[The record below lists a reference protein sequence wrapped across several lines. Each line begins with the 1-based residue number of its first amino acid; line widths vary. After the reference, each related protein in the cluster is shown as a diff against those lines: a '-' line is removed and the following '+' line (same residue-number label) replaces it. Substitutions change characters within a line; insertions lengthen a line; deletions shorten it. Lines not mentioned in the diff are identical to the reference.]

1 MASTYTDGLGIE
13 LIGTG
18 DRAGSWGDVTNN
30 NLQSLEQSIRGVST
44 VALTGT
50 TSTLNI
56 GDGSTASETATD
68 AAGRSSVI
76 IFSGTLGATHTVTL
90 QVGGTNADRASF
102 VAMNETTQNVVLSR
116 GSGNTVTIPSGYT
129 ARIFLD
135 GTDARNALAN
145 LKLDKIRF
153 ENDEITNAT
162 AGTFRITGDIANLG
176 ESSGT
181 DDVYLTTPSST
192 KDLILQTNG
201 TTSGRSK
208 IVIDSANNGNID
220 ITPHGTGS
228 VVISKADINSGTIDG
243 TTINATS
250 VTTSSATITGGTIN
264 NTVIGGVTPAAG
276 SFSTVDIDGGNI
288 DNTVIGGTTPA
299 AGNFSTVDIDGGSID
314 STIIGGTT
322 PAAGNFSTVDIDG
335 GNIDGTTI
343 GGTTPAAGNFSTVD
357 IDGGTIDGTTITA
370 SPISGS
376 SGSFTTLSASG
387 TTTTA
392 AIDASGNIDSDGDIT
407 ASNFTADANGNI
419 STSGTGTIS
428 TASGNISSTSGN
440 ITTGGNITTSGTG
453 TISSAKTITAGTGIT
468 ATTGGVTATAG
479 GLTATD
485 GGLTVTAGGANISG
499 GIDNNSDGI
508 TNAGVISGASTITS
522 SGAITGGSLS
532 AGSGTI
538 GGGAITGTSL
548 TVGTGASNTVT
559 AGELICNDLSHA
571 TSITSTIG
579 GTNKF
584 QVNANGAQVVASNG
598 YLNMS
603 STSGASGFGF
613 RNNSGSLEIK
623 NSPTGSWG
631 SIAVL
636 SGSDLS
642 VSGSVT
648 AGTTVTATTGLT
660 VVGGGASITG
670 NSTIGGTLGGLT
682 GLTVNSGGATV
693 TAGGLTV
700 SAGGA
705 SVTGNSTIT
714 GTLGGLTGLTVASG
728 GASITG
734 NSTITGTLGGLTGL
748 TVASGG
754 ATVTAGGLTVSAG
767 GASITGNST
776 VTGTLR
782 ATSTLTAS
790 AGLNVSTGGITVSLG
805 GINNNNG
812 GISNAGSVAGVSLLT
827 ATGLAT
833 FSGPRVDIKD
843 SLTFGP
849 STSQASIYTNS
860 SASAGLGTEQLR
872 FYNGSGVAL
881 PGTTGKYFNI
891 TQQGG
896 STGIGF
902 RSTSSTVEVRSKDTA
917 TADTWGRIYHSGM
930 VSGDGAFFEH
940 TVALSTIGT
949 LPQDYSTAH
958 SLGSEP
964 RFATFLLRCTD
975 ATGDLGWSQG
985 DVIQLGWSGTVSNGN
1000 EGLAP
1005 YFNSTSIGFDTNNS
1019 IYLQNK
1025 GAAGKAAI
1033 TLSKWSVIMRA
1044 WL

>member
-50 TSTLNI
+50 ASTLNI

-76 IFSGTLGATHTVTL
+76 IFSGTLSATHTVTL

-102 VAMNETTQNVVLSR
+102 VAINETTQNVVLSR

-129 ARIFLD
+129 AKIFLD

-145 LKLDKIRF
+145 LKLDKIKF

-162 AGTFRITGDIANLG
+162 AGTFSITGDVSIFG
-176 ESSGT
+176 DETVSDT
-181 DDVYLTTPSST
+181 DDVYLTTPSAT
-192 KDLILQTNG
+192 KDLILQTYS

-208 IVIDSANNGNID
+208 IVIDSANNGNIE
-220 ITPHGTGS
+220 ITPNGTGS

-264 NTVIGGVTPAAG
+264 NTI
-276 SFSTVDIDGGNI
+276 
-288 DNTVIGGTTPA
+288 
-299 AGNFSTVDIDGGSID
+299 
-314 STIIGGTT
+314 
-322 PAAGNFSTVDIDG
+322 
-335 GNIDGTTI
+335 I

-357 IDGGTIDGTTITA
+357 IDGGTIDGTIIGGTTKA
-370 SPISGS
+370 A
-376 SGSFTTLSASG
+376 GSFSTLTATG
-387 TTTTA
+387 TTTA
-392 AIDASGNIDSDGDIT
+392 AAINASGSIDSGGDVT

-453 TISSAKTITAGTGIT
+453 SISSNTTITAGTGIT

-479 GLTATD
+479 GLTATA
-485 GGLTVTAGGANISG
+485 GGLTVAAGGADISG
-499 GIDNNSDGI
+499 GIDNNSGGI
-508 TNAGVISGASTITS
+508 TNTGNISGAGTIGSGAITS
-522 SGAITGGSLS
+522 SGAITGTSLTAS
-532 AGSGTI
+532 GSGAI
-538 GGGAITGTSL
+538 AGGAITGTSL

-559 AGELICNDLSHA
+559 AGELICNDLSHS

-584 QVNANGAQVVASNG
+584 RVNSDGASVMGTSG

-603 STSGASGFGF
+603 STSGATGFGF
-613 RNNSGSLEIK
+613 RNNSGTLEIK
-623 NSPTGSWG
+623 NSSLGSWG

-636 SGSDLS
+636 SGSNLS
-642 VSGSVT
+642 VGGSVT
-648 AGTTVTATTGLT
+648 AGTTVTAGTGLT
-660 VVGGGASITG
+660 VTSGGANITG
-670 NSTIGGTLGGLT
+670 NSTLTGTLGGLT
-682 GLTVNSGGATV
+682 GLTVASGGATV
-693 TAGGLTV
+693 A
-700 SAGGA
+700 AGGA
-705 SVTGNSTIT
+705 TITGNSTIT
-714 GTLGGLTGLTVASG
+714 GTLGGLTGLTVTSG

-754 ATVTAGGLTVSAG
+754 ATVTAGGLTVSGG
-767 GASITGNST
+767 GANITGNSV

-790 AGLNVSTGGITVSLG
+790 AGLNVTTGGVTVSLG
-805 GINNNNG
+805 GINNTNG
-812 GISNAGSVAGVSLLT
+812 GISNAGAVAGVSTLT
-827 ATGLAT
+827 ATGLVT

-849 STSQASIYTNS
+849 STTQASIYTNS
-860 SASAGLGTEQLR
+860 SATAGLGTEQLR
-872 FYNGSGVAL
+872 FYNSSGVAL

-891 TQQGG
+891 TSQGG
-896 STGIGF
+896 STGVGL
-902 RSTSSTVEVRSKDTA
+902 RSSSSIVEVRSKATA
-917 TADTWGRIYHSGM
+917 TADNWGRIYHSGM
-930 VSGDGAFFEH
+930 VSGDGAFYESAANLGGAVSGGLTDSFAAS
-940 TVALSTIGT
+940 VAHGLGRVPRIIRCVIRCIATDHGWAVGDEVDVTSLSNRDEGSG
-949 LPQDYSTAH
+949 PSQDLISFGA
-958 SLGSEP
+958 
-964 RFATFLLRCTD
+964 
-975 ATGDLGWSQG
+975 
-985 DVIQLGWSGTVSNGN
+985 
-1000 EGLAP
+1000 
-1005 YFNSTSIGFDTNNS
+1005 NSTN
-1019 IYLQNK
+1019 IYVACNVLSEVTIANRSGGSDGQL
-1025 GAAGKAAI
+1025 
-1033 TLSKWSVIMRA
+1033 TLASWDIYVYA
-1044 WL
+1044 WK

>member
-44 VALTGT
+44 VALSGAA
-50 TSTLNI
+50 SNLNI

-76 IFSGTLGATHTVTL
+76 IFTGSLSGTHTVTL

-153 ENDEITNAT
+153 ENDEITNAA

-181 DDVYLTTPSST
+181 DDVYLTTPSGS
-192 KDLILQTNG
+192 KDLVLQTNG
-201 TTSGRSK
+201 ITSGRSK
-208 IVIDSANNGNID
+208 IVIDSADNGNID

-243 TTINATS
+243 TTI
-250 VTTSSATITGGTIN
+250 GGA
-264 NTVIGGVTPAAG
+264 VK
-276 SFSTVDIDGGNI
+276 
-288 DNTVIGGTTPA
+288 A
-299 AGNFSTVDIDGGSID
+299 AGNFSTVDIDGGTID
-314 STIIGGTT
+314 GTTIGGVVK
-322 PAAGNFSTVDIDG
+322 AAGNFSTVDIDG
-335 GNIDGTTI
+335 GTIDGTI
-343 GGTTPAAGNFSTVD
+343 VGGTTPAAGNFSTVD
-357 IDGGTIDGTTITA
+357 IDGGTIDGATLNASTITN
-370 SPISGS
+370 SPISGG
-376 SGSFTTLSASG
+376 SGSFTTLSATG

-392 AIDASGNIDSDGDIT
+392 AINASGDIDSGGNVT

-428 TASGNISSTSGN
+428 TASGNISSSSGN
-440 ITTGGNITTSGTG
+440 ITTGGNISTYGTG
-453 TISSAKTITAGTGIT
+453 SISSNRKITAATGIT
-468 ATTGGVTATAG
+468 ATSGGVTVNS
-479 GLTATD
+479 
-485 GGLTVTAGGANISG
+485 GGLTVTAGGAILNGGINNNNGGIVNTGNISG
-499 GIDNNSDGI
+499 
-508 TNAGVISGASTITS
+508 AGTIGSGAITS
-522 SGAITGGSLS
+522 TGAIAGTALSVGSGAITGGSLS
-532 AGSGTI
+532 
-538 GGGAITGTSL
+538 
-548 TVGTGASNTVT
+548 VGTGASNTVT
-559 AGELICNDLSHA
+559 AGKVTTEEINHA
-571 TSITSTIG
+571 TSITSKIG
-579 GTNKF
+579 AGNKF
-584 QVNANGAQVVASNG
+584 KVDTNGAQVVATNG

-603 STSGASGFGF
+603 STSGSTGFGF
-613 RNNSGSLEIK
+613 RNNSGTLEIK
-623 NSPTGSWG
+623 NSSVGSWG

-648 AGTTVTATTGLT
+648 AGTTVTAGTGLT
-660 VVGGGASITG
+660 VAGGGASITG
-670 NSTIGGTLGGLT
+670 NSTINGTLGSLT
-682 GLTVNSGGATV
+682 GLTVSSGGATI

-705 SVTGNSTIT
+705 SITGNSTINGTLGGLTGLTVTSGGASISGNSTVT

-734 NSTITGTLGGLTGL
+734 GL
-748 TVASGG
+748 
-754 ATVTAGGLTVSAG
+754 
-767 GASITGNST
+767 
-776 VTGTLR
+776 
-782 ATSTLTAS
+782 
-790 AGLNVSTGGITVSLG
+790 
-805 GINNNNG
+805 NNNNG
-812 GISNAGSVAGVSLLT
+812 NITNAGTIGAGAITGTSLSAGAGTISTTGTVSGSTVSSTTTNGDLTIQPNGTGVLLINGNGTAGQLSTFILDSKTNPLLLSATSTTVANALIILRSGAGGGADNKMIIQNT
-827 ATGLAT
+827 GARIPNTGLYLN
-833 FSGPRVDIKD
+833 FS
-843 SLTFGP
+843 
-849 STSQASIYTNS
+849 A
-860 SASAGLGTEQLR
+860 
-872 FYNGSGVAL
+872 
-881 PGTTGKYFNI
+881 
-891 TQQGG
+891 QGG
-896 STGIGF
+896 STGTGF
-902 RSTSSTVEVRSKDTA
+902 RNDTNATVEFRSKNTA

-940 TVALSTIGT
+940 TVALNTIGS

-958 SLGSEP
+958 SLGAEP
-964 RFATFLLRCTD
+964 RLTTFLLKCTD
-975 ATGDLGWSQG
+975 AAGDRGWSQG

-1005 YFNSTSIGFDTNNS
+1005 YFNSTSIGFATNNN
-1019 IYLQNK
+1019 IAVQNAGGSPAK
-1025 GAAGKAAI
+1025 GAI
-1033 TLSKWSVIMRA
+1033 DLTKWSVIMRA

>member
-181 DDVYLTTPSST
+181 DDVYLTTPSTT

-201 TTSGRSK
+201 ITSGRSK
-208 IVIDSANNGNID
+208 IVIDSADNGNID

-264 NTVIGGVTPAAG
+264 NTIIGGVTPAAG
-276 SFSTVDIDGGNI
+276 TFSTVNIDGG
-288 DNTVIGGTTPA
+288 T
-299 AGNFSTVDIDGGSID
+299 IDG
-314 STIIGGTT
+314 TIIGGTT
-322 PAAGNFSTVDIDG
+322 K
-335 GNIDGTTI
+335 
-343 GGTTPAAGNFSTVD
+343 AAGNFSTVD
-357 IDGGTIDGTTITA
+357 IDGGTIDGATVNTSTITG
-370 SPISGS
+370 STISGS
-376 SGSFTTLSASG
+376 TGSFTTLTATG
-387 TTTTA
+387 TTTA
-392 AIDASGNIDSDGDIT
+392 AAINASGNIDSDGDIT

-428 TASGNISSTSGN
+428 TVNGNIS
-440 ITTGGNITTSGTG
+440 TSGTG
-453 TISSAKTITAGTGIT
+453 SISSASTITAATGIT

-479 GLTATD
+479 GLT
-485 GGLTVTAGGANISG
+485 VTAGGADISG
-499 GIDNNSDGI
+499 GINNNNGGI
-508 TNAGVISGASTITS
+508 TNAGNISGAGTIGSGAITS
-522 SGAITGGSLS
+522 SGAITGG
-532 AGSGTI
+532 
-538 GGGAITGTSL
+538 AITGTSL
-548 TVGTGASNTVT
+548 DVGTGASNTVT
-559 AGELICNDLSHA
+559 AGKVLSGTLDHA
-571 TSITSTIG
+571 ASITSKIS
-579 GTNKF
+579 NVDKF
-584 QVNANGAQVVASNG
+584 NVDGNGAQVVASNG

-603 STSGASGFGF
+603 STSGATGFGF

-623 NSPTGSWG
+623 NSSAGSWG

-636 SGSDLS
+636 SGSNLS

-660 VVGGGASITG
+660 VAGGGANITG

-682 GLTVNSGGATV
+682 GLTVDSGGATV

-705 SVTGNSTIT
+705 TISGNSTLT

-728 GASITG
+728 GANITG
-734 NSTITGTLGGLTGL
+734 NSTITGTLGSLTGL

-754 ATVTAGGLTVSAG
+754 ATITAGGLTVDAG
-767 GASITGNST
+767 GADITGNSL

-790 AGLNVSTGGITVSLG
+790 SGLNVTSGGITVGLG
-805 GINNNNG
+805 GINNGNG
-812 GISNAGSVAGVSLLT
+812 GISNAGAVAGVSTLT
-827 ATGLAT
+827 ASGLTT

-849 STSQASIYTNS
+849 STSQASIYTNA

-872 FYNGSGVAL
+872 FYNSSGVAL

-891 TQQGG
+891 TSQGG
-896 STGIGF
+896 STGVGF
-902 RSTSSTVEVRSKDTA
+902 RSSSSIVEVRSKATA
-917 TADTWGRIYHSGM
+917 TADNWGRIYHSGM

-949 LPQDYSTAH
+949 LPQDYSTTH
-958 SLGSEP
+958 LLGAEP
-964 RFATFLLRCTD
+964 RLATFLLKCTD
-975 ATGDLGWSQG
+975 ATGDLGWSQN
-985 DVIQLGWSGTVSNGN
+985 DVVQIGWSGSEANNNSGIC
-1000 EGLAP
+1000 P
-1005 YFNSTSIGFDTNNS
+1005 YFNSTQIGFDTNS
-1019 IYLQNK
+1019 FIYLQNK
-1025 GAAGKAAI
+1025 GSINKAAI

-1044 WL
+1044 WK